1 MAISFVILV
10 RFVITIS
17 VILVVHCIVE
27 FYVAQLLEQYFI
39 KLFIN
44 ISRIYSNHLQLNSVL
59 SIGDPTSSSDG
70 ATSTTVASAIT
81 LSTTNSDR
89 VSLNLGDT
97 PYTIYHAITADSS
110 SPGATSVTGNS
121 ISGMTISAAASIDT
135 DSSGTTGN
143 VYALSITDF
152 NLFRKRVAAAIDTL
166 DEKIRAILDLGNTAI
181 SC

>member
-1 MAISFVILV
+1 ME
-10 RFVITIS
+10 R
-17 VILVVHCIVE
+17 
-27 FYVAQLLEQYFI
+27 LLEQYFI
-39 KLFIN
+39 N
-44 ISRIYSNHLQLNSVL
+44 ILKSNSNHLQLNSVL

-97 PYTIYHAITADSS
+97 PYTIYHAITADAS

-166 DEKIRAILDLGNTAI
+166 DEKIRAILDLGNTAL